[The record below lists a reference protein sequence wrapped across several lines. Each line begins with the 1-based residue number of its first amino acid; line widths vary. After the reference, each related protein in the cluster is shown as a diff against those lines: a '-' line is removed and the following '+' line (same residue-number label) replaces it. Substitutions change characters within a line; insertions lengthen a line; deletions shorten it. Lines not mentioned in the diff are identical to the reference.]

1 MPDADQA
8 PSGFLSVQI
17 RRGRY
22 LFMEAQRSSGA
33 DLVCAGWEECER
45 DYVIEREDFRFH
57 AVELLT
63 AGAWE
68 VKTGGGW
75 KPAAVGTVL
84 SYGPQAPI
92 GIRARGQGPHW
103 KYFAD
108 FRGAHSTALLRAARL
123 DRRRVR
129 RMADPGAAADLYEQ
143 MLRCSGLRPADR
155 ARLAGLL
162 LRALLE
168 RVGAEREAGPGA
180 TTQSRAA
187 YERCRDHLLENY
199 PSIKRLGAAA
209 RKCHLTPEYFSR
221 LFRQHTGQTAAQFLV
236 RLRMDHAAKLLQS
249 PGTSVK
255 SAGLAVGYSDPYHFS
270 RVFKRTHG
278 VSPRSFGQRAG

>member
-1 MPDADQA
+1 MPESKQA
-8 PSGFLSVQI
+8 PAGFFSAQI

-63 AGAWE
+63 GGAWE

-92 GIRARGQGPHW
+92 GIQARGQGPHW

-108 FRGAHSTALLRAARL
+108 FRGARSTALLRAARL

-143 MLRCSGLRPADR
+143 LLRCSGLRPADR
-155 ARLAGLL
+155 ARLTGLL

-168 RVGAEREAGPGA
+168 RIGAEREAGPSA
-180 TTQSRAA
+180 NWQSRAA
-187 YERCRDHLLENY
+187 FERCRDHLLENY

-209 RKCHLTPEYFSR
+209 QKCHLTPVSFLARFQTHTRR
-221 LFRQHTGQTAAQFLV
+221 LSAVFRTTRRVIEAQ
-236 RLRMDHAAKLLQS
+236 RLYRRAGARR
-249 PGTSVK
+249 GTS
-255 SAGLAVGYSDPYHFS
+255 S
-270 RVFKRTHG
+270 
-278 VSPRSFGQRAG
+278 

>member
-1 MPDADQA
+1 MPDANQA
-8 PSGFLSVQI
+8 PAGFLSAQI

-22 LFMEAQRSSGA
+22 LFMEAERSSGA

-63 AGAWE
+63 GGAWE

-108 FRGAHSTALLRAARL
+108 FRGAQSTALLRAARL

-143 MLRCSGLRPADR
+143 LLRCSGLRTADR
-155 ARLAGLL
+155 ARLTGLL
-162 LRALLE
+162 LPALLE
-168 RVGAEREAGPGA
+168 RIGAEREAGPGA
-180 TTQSRAA
+180 TWQSRAA
-187 YERCRDHLLENY
+187 FERCRHHLLENY

-236 RLRMDHAAKLLQS
+236 RLRMDHAAKLLQE

-270 RVFKRTHG
+270 RAFKRTHG
-278 VSPRSFGQRAG
+278 VSPQSFRQRAG